1 MIDLNWSF
9 QRIPPEWIRVNDSP
23 FDWKNVQTDH
33 LLQQSLE
40 KNGFLMPLIA
50 QEIGVNRYV
59 LVDGF
64 KRMRA
69 LPLLEDQT
77 RTLFP
82 CLLIA
87 ANVSKREVAL
97 WRLETQVAQH
107 VFKGVEI
114 CRILKAL
121 AEEGM
126 EESQLMEQVLP
137 QLGLK
142 PSQKITRDLLN
153 LAKILDLD
161 ESSCIGNYS
170 AQDLLHLLKF
180 SKTEI
185 PTLVHHLKNLELGGN
200 KWKTLLQLIREVSR
214 MRGWSLEHIMESPEL
229 AHTFNDRQIQLPV
242 RYRLLKQ
249 RLESWR
255 FPELTASRQ
264 EFAQCLRQLQ
274 IPSRANIQYD
284 SCFEKDDIVLK
295 LQTGSYEELC
305 GQLDMLRSSLS
316 QRDEW
321 KKLFHL
327 IQGL

>member
-9 QRIPPEWIRVNDSP
+9 QRIPPEWILVNDSP
-23 FDWKNVQTDH
+23 FDWKNVQRDP

-50 QEIGVNRYV
+50 REIGVNQYV

-69 LPLLEDQT
+69 LPFLDDKTE
-77 RTLFP
+77 TLFP
-82 CLLIA
+82 CLVIA
-87 ANVSKREVAL
+87 ANVSNREVAL
-97 WRLETQVAQH
+97 WRLESQVAQH
-107 VFKGVEI
+107 SFKGVEI
-114 CRILKAL
+114 CRILKVL
-121 AEEGM
+121 TEEGV
-126 EESQLMEQVLP
+126 EESQLMDQVLP

-142 PSQKITRDLLN
+142 PSRKITRDLLN

-170 AQDLLHLLKF
+170 AQELLLLVKF
-180 SKTEI
+180 SETEI

-200 KWKTLLQLIREVSR
+200 KWKNLLQLVREVSR
-214 MRGWSLEHIMESPEL
+214 MRGWSMGQIMESPEL
-229 AHTFNDRQIQLPV
+229 AHIFNDRQIQSPV
-242 RYRLLKQ
+242 RFRMLKQ

-255 FPELTASRQ
+255 FPELTASQQ
-264 EFAQCLRQLQ
+264 EFEQCLRQLQ
-274 IPSRANIQYD
+274 IPSRASIRYD
-284 SCFEKDDIVLK
+284 PYFEKDDIVLK
-295 LQTGSYEELC
+295 LRTGSYEELC

-316 QRDEW
+316 QRAEW

-327 IQGL
+327 IQGH